1 MFKLPGL
8 KLIQFSGQLGDWLPI
23 WSQFEKIHLDK
34 TMAPA
39 DKLGYLSMNVT
50 PNFPVEKL
58 VRS

>member
-23 WSQFEKIHLDK
+23 WSQFEKIHLDE